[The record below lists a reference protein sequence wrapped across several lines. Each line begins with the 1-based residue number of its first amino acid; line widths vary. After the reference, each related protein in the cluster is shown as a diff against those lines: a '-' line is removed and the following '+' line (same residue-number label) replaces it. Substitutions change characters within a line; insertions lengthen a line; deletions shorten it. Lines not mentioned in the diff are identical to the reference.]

1 MGKAWMVRAGRES
14 TYVDDFLTSNIVA
27 IGWEELGQLFAGI
40 SKEEVLQKYIE
51 AYPESSNGKA
61 QNAAS
66 QIVRFINEF
75 CIGDRVTTYDRDQ
88 RVYYLGEIRSD
99 YKWSPNDLSDMPHA
113 RSVHW
118 TRRAA
123 RDQLSSSSKNSLG
136 AIQTLFQVGNEILV
150 ELEAQA
156 VPLGEPLE
164 KLRDLHSV
172 PLKSNTDAVDEE
184 AEGTLTAFRER
195 AEDLIEEQISHL
207 DWEEMQT
214 LVAGILRAMGYRTTV
229 SPKGADRGVDIFA
242 SPDGLGLEEPRI
254 FVEVKHRLNQNM
266 GSQELRSFLGGR
278 SEGDRCLYVSTG
290 GFTKDA
296 RYEADR
302 SKIPLRLLG
311 LVDVRKLLVDYYEQ
325 MDEEVRSLIPLQ
337 RIYIPAD

>member
-1 MGKAWMVRAGRES
+1 MVRAGRES
-14 TYVDDFLTSNIVA
+14 IYVDDFLTLSVIA
-27 IGWEELGQLFAGI
+27 IGWEELGEFSTGI

-51 AYPESSNGKA
+51 VYPENSNGKA
-61 QNAAS
+61 RNAAS
-66 QIVRFINEF
+66 QIVRFVNEF
-75 CIGDRVTTYDRDQ
+75 SVGDSVTTYDRDQ

-99 YKWSPNDLSDMPHA
+99 YRWSPGEISEMPHM

-118 TRRAA
+118 THHAA
-123 RDQLSSSSKNSLG
+123 RDQLSPSSKNSLG
-136 AIQTLFQVGNEILV
+136 AIQTLFQVAGEVIK
-150 ELEAQA
+150 ELKSQA
-156 VPLGEPLE
+156 APLGEPLE
-164 KLRDLHSV
+164 KQRDAPSIPSKLE
-172 PLKSNTDAVDEE
+172 AAEE
-184 AEGTLTAFRER
+184 TAQGQTRTEFRET
-195 AEDLIEEQISHL
+195 AEDLIEEQVSRL
-207 DWEEMQT
+207 DWEEMQI

-254 FVEVKHRLNQNM
+254 FVEVKHRPNQNM

-311 LVDVRKLLVDYYEQ
+311 LVDIRKLLVDYYEQ
-325 MDEEVRSLIPLQ
+325 MDEETRSLVPLQ
-337 RIYIPAD
+337 RVYIPAD

>member
-1 MGKAWMVRAGRES
+1 MVRAGRES
-14 TYVDDFLTSNIVA
+14 IYVDDFLTSSIVA
-27 IGWEELGQLFAGI
+27 IGWGELGQLSIGI
-40 SKEEVLQKYIE
+40 SKEEVLRRYLE
-51 AYPESSNGKA
+51 TYPGNSNGKA

-75 CIGDRVTTYDRDQ
+75 SVGDSVTTYDRDQ

-99 YKWSPNDLSDMPHA
+99 YRWSLGEIPEMPHT
-113 RSVHW
+113 RNVHW
-118 TRRAA
+118 THHAA
-123 RDQLSSSSKNSLG
+123 RDQLSPPAKNSLG
-136 AIQTLFQVGNEILV
+136 AIQTLFQVADEVIK
-150 ELEAQA
+150 ELKSQA
-156 VPLGEPLE
+156 VPLGETLE
-164 KLRDLHSV
+164 KQRDMPSAPSKLEPV
-172 PLKSNTDAVDEE
+172 EETAVEGQTL
-184 AEGTLTAFRER
+184 AEFREK
-195 AEDLIEEQISHL
+195 AEDLIEGQISRL
-207 DWEEMQT
+207 GWEEMQV

-254 FVEVKHRLNQNM
+254 FVEVKHRPNQNM

-311 LVDVRKLLVDYYEQ
+311 LVDIRRLLVDYYEQ
-325 MDEEVRSLIPLQ
+325 MDEEARSLVPLQ
-337 RIYIPAD
+337 RVYIPAD